1 YPECFVFVV
10 RVGVFRGCGGA
21 GRGLRAGADLLRGRR
36 DPDLGGGC
44 GTGGEQSE
52 EQGERLHGASL
63 VGCFPERRG
72 FLVPAGQLRGLAAY
86 CTSGVLLHAQSRA
99 ILGWAGTGEHV
110 CLQGGTSAAAQSTA
124 GVSRLNRDLRRFRR
138 TSGGGAV
145 LASWS
150 RRWSR
155 RHSVRQLDDTK
166 RHREGLLSV
175 RGSALRPAWR
185 RLVPDASG
193 VLYQTLPGVVG
204 AAGRCIGWPACR
216 PQRCRAFP
224 RSRRAG
230 GKRKR
235 RPSSPASRTRCSPP
249 SSISRRAVGFRC
261 SRRG

>member
-145 LASWS
+145 LASWNRRGS
-150 RRWSR
+150 RA
-155 RHSVRQLDDTK
+155 HSLRQLDDTK
-166 RHREGLLSV
+166 RDRAV
-175 RGSALRPAWR
+175 RRPALSLAGQ
-185 RLVPDASG
+185 LVSGARAAASRGDPLGGGARCALLAARAHQPADLDGMADGASG
-193 VLYQTLPGVVG
+193 GLRRRGGALADVVDLARGLDGGRARGGQALPLLPG
-204 AAGRCIGWPACR
+204 GRER
-216 PQRCRAFP
+216 D
-224 RSRRAG
+224 
-230 GKRKR
+230 
-235 RPSSPASRTRCSPP
+235 
-249 SSISRRAVGFRC
+249 
-261 SRRG
+261 